1 MEEVEYN
8 SKKHYLIKLTIIFVI
23 CISIQIAILYIL
35 DNNQI
40 ELDNLNQLD
49 DNCNLKSSVVTVIKK
64 TIPNTENTDFKE
76 CLIINSDD
84 PTYTSDNLKNDI
96 NSKKSKLVTWNAIN
110 FIVGVFNTITAG
122 LLTTI
127 VLIPS
132 NELIFSK

>member
-1 MEEVEYN
+1 M
-8 SKKHYLIKLTIIFVI
+8 YLYFL
-23 CISIQIAILYIL
+23 S
-35 DNNQI
+35 I

-64 TIPNTENTDFKE
+64 TIPNTESTDFKE